1 MRFSSSILYLLASTL
16 VAGSCQKSDDGNYYC
31 GSTKKVSYAGV
42 GYSGTYPDITN
53 MDSSSGSCSS
63 KSYSFSGNLSPLDE
77 ELSLHFRGP
86 LKLKQFGVYYPKG
99 KNSKREEDCDTTNF
113 HKHHRH
119 KRALKVV
126 EVTETVFVNAEGE
139 TQTSQKT
146 STSTGTAAGD
156 ANTDTSAVTTTATTS
171 SSSPSSTFTSSPSSS
186 GETSDEQDD
195 ADDDDESSADSWTR
209 AAYYTPGSA
218 DGVVFFNHHGGSGS
232 GVWDMSFGNSIS
244 YCNSDASGGS
254 SSPVALD
261 DVTIDSNNEYL
272 IMSDNKCDGDSCG
285 YYREGI
291 PAYHGF
297 GGNQKIFVF
306 EFQMPQASGSKTSI
320 NYDMPAI
327 WALNAKIPRTLQYGK
342 SECTCWPDCGE
353 LDLFEILSSGSSK
366 LISHLHSGQG
376 GNGGR
381 GGGGSQDYF
390 DRPYDSTMKAAV
402 IFDGSDISIVEVDD
416 DFGSSLSK
424 STVDGWLSE
433 SGSKATIG
441 Y

>member
-1 MRFSSSILYLLASTL
+1 MATTL
-16 VAGSCQKSDDGNYYC
+16 VAGFCDKSDDGNYYC

-42 GYSGTYPDITN
+42 GYSGNYNDVTN
-53 MDSSSGSCSS
+53 MDASSGSCSS

-86 LKLKQFGVYYPKG
+86 LKLKQFAVYYPQG

-113 HKHHRH
+113 HRHHRH
-119 KRALKVV
+119 KRAIKVV
-126 EVTETVFVNAEGE
+126 EVTETVFVDANGE

-146 STSTGTAAGD
+146 STSTGTPEGD
-156 ANTDTSAVTTTATTS
+156 DTSAVTTTTSPASQGTTS
-171 SSSPSSTFTSSPSSS
+171 AQETAEETTAS
-186 GETSDEQDD
+186 GETSDEEDD
-195 ADDDDESSADSWTR
+195 KDDDDEVDADSWSR
-209 AAYYTPGSA
+209 SAYYTPGST
-218 DGVVFFNHHGGSGS
+218 DGVIFFNHHGGSGS
-232 GVWDMSFGNSIS
+232 GVWDLSFGNSIS

-254 SSPVALD
+254 SKAVALD

-272 IMSDNKCDGDSCG
+272 IMSDKKCSGDFCG

-297 GGNQKIFVF
+297 GGNQKIFMF
-306 EFQMPQASGSKTSI
+306 EFQMPKASGSKTSI

-402 IFDGSDISIVEVDD
+402 IFDGKDISIVEVDD

-424 STVDGWLSE
+424 STIQGWLSQ